1 MRVATEHNEVR
12 KDEVH
17 EESTLHSKENSSKSD
32 PDVAPEGENLGD
44 EASGAPESSGCEP
57 EGVAL
62 ERQQSEDMARMD
74 EEDTKG
80 SEETTVNSERAR
92 LQAEI
97 DTLKQQLLRV
107 HADFDNFRKR
117 TRQERE
123 ELQQFAT
130 RRLLEDLLPTVDNFE
145 RALSSFTDDAQA
157 DMKKGIEMVYRQ
169 LVGVLEKYGVEAMD
183 TTDAKFDPNLHEAVM
198 QEPADGREVGVIVQE
213 LQKGYT
219 LHGRVLRPAMVKVT
233 V

>member
-1 MRVATEHNEVR
+1 MRVATEHNEVQQ
-12 KDEVH
+12 DEVH
-17 EESTLHSKENSSKSD
+17 DESTHQSKETSSNSEAGS
-32 PDVAPEGENLGD
+32 EGRESAG
-44 EASGAPESSGCEP
+44 EASVASESSGAET
-57 EGVAL
+57 EGAASHRDV
-62 ERQQSEDMARMD
+62 SEDMAD
-74 EEDTKG
+74 LTEDDTNAPEEAAVDA
-80 SEETTVNSERAR
+80 ERAR
-92 LQAEI
+92 LQSEI
-97 DTLKQQLLRV
+97 DTLKQQLVRV

-145 RALSSFTDDAQA
+145 RALSSFNDDAQA
-157 DMKKGIEMVYRQ
+157 ELKKGIEMVYRQ
-169 LVGVLEKYGVEAMD
+169 LVNILEKYGVQAMD